1 MSHVENLKGL
11 VWPGRGYNIHV
22 TTFSISRLECM
33 MNLSVVSSEMWT
45 QGMHTGDVRV
55 EITIEQG
62 MFLEGSV

>member
-1 MSHVENLKGL
+1 
-11 VWPGRGYNIHV
+11 
-22 TTFSISRLECM
+22 M
-33 MNLSVVSSEMWT
+33 MNLSVVSSGMWT